1 MLDGY
6 GMFRIRRHLQSAFIS
21 NVLLHSLIL
30 FQDNLFQTVL
40 RPTSFLRFISFLYL
54 RCLSLPFRFPDLT
67 LPILGFD
74 F

>member
-6 GMFRIRRHLQSAFIS
+6 NMFRIRRHLQSAFIS
-21 NVLLHSLIL
+21 NVLLHSFIL

-40 RPTSFLRFISFLYL
+40 RPTSFLHFINFIYL
-54 RCLSLPFRFPDLT
+54 RSLSLLFRIPDLT
-67 LPILGFD
+67 LSNLGFD